1 MELKPVTLR
10 GLYVTGPK
18 EEIWELLHSHVLYG
32 TYMVYSN
39 VEPSNSE
46 HTAVH
51 TAKEDSISG
60 HSF

>member
-1 MELKPVTLR
+1 MNFLPSC
-10 GLYVTGPK
+10 Y
-18 EEIWELLHSHVLYG
+18 VLYG

-46 HTAVH
+46 HTAVY

-60 HSF
+60 HLF